1 MTLGS
6 VRRVLAAC
14 ALALGMCMA
23 ASPVMAS
30 ATEPTG
36 ETMHG
41 QSAVEPAYN
50 DANGQLVYLQT
61 PINISTPPNST
72 NTNPRAVAPL
82 YLVMY
87 PPGSAVLS
95 NHNLN
100 CMGVPGNC
108 PDHDGV
114 VAGIATHAM
123 SGVYGS
129 NPLAVPGH
137 DHLVGVANS
146 GGDFNVAWEV
156 WEVLFTNKAAADQH
170 ITTLG
175 ELNAAVDSHNA
186 IKFDLGFNFH
196 CSIVSAQVYNHGTPV

>member
-1 MTLGS
+1 MFRTVRTVVSLGAA
-6 VRRVLAAC
+6 VLGLWIATAP
-14 ALALGMCMA
+14 AF
-23 ASPVMAS
+23 ASG
-30 ATEPTG
+30 TEPTG
-36 ETMHG
+36 ERMHG
-41 QSAVEPAYN
+41 QSAIEPAY
-50 DANGQLVYLQT
+50 DYMTGQLVYLQT

-87 PPGSAVLS
+87 PPGSTVLA

-114 VAGIATHAM
+114 VAGIATQVM
-123 SGVYGS
+123 SGVYGN
-129 NPLAVPGH
+129 NPAVVPGH
-137 DHLVGVANS
+137 DHLVGVANT

-156 WEVLFTNKAAADQH
+156 WEVLFTNSAAANHH
-170 ITTLG
+170 ITTLA
-175 ELNAAVDSHNA
+175 ELDAATGSGNA

-196 CSIVSAQVYNHGTPV
+196 CSIVSAAAYNHGA

>member
-1 MTLGS
+1 MTFRSARNLLSLSAVVIGLCVS
-6 VRRVLAAC
+6 ASP
-14 ALALGMCMA
+14 ALASG
-23 ASPVMAS
+23 
-30 ATEPTG
+30 TEPTG

-61 PINISTPPNST
+61 PIKISTPPAST
-72 NTNPRAVAPL
+72 HTNPRAVAPL

-87 PPGSAVLS
+87 PPGSTVLN

-114 VAGIATHAM
+114 VAGIATQVM
-123 SGVYGS
+123 PSVYGS
-129 NPLAVPGH
+129 NPGAVPGH
-137 DHLVGVANS
+137 DHLVGVANT

-156 WEVLFTNKAAADQH
+156 WEVLFTNPAAANEH
-170 ITTLG
+170 ITTLAQ
-175 ELNAAVDSHNA
+175 LNDAITRHNA
-186 IKFDLGFNFH
+186 ISFDLGFNFH
-196 CSIVSAQVYNHGTPV
+196 CSIVSAQAYNQGTPI